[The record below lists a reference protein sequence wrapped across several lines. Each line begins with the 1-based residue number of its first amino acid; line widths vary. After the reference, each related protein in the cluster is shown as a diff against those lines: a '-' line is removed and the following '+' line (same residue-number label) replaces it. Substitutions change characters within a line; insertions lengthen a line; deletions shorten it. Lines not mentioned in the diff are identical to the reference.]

1 MVRHSHI
8 FKKGASM
15 ETNLRS
21 FLIELGIQEVDSMS
35 LEDVRNNYIITMVG
49 LLKRKEECVQIFFF
63 YA

>member
-1 MVRHSHI
+1 
-8 FKKGASM
+8 M

-49 LLKRKEECVQIFFF
+49 LLKRKEECVQLFFF